1 MMNAEEFDKRCH
13 QVFIEPDG
21 VETTYCS
28 LDFDGESICVH
39 CVEIKRT
46 KSGKIK
52 DAVSVDDEPDMT
64 ERPHAM
70 EYLLGWRNSFDD

>member
-13 QVFIEPDG
+13 EVFIEPDG
-21 VETTYCS
+21 VETIYSS
-28 LDFDGESICVH
+28 LDFDGETICIH
-39 CVEIKRT
+39 GLETTRT

-52 DAVSVDDEPDMT
+52 NVVALDYEPDMT

-70 EYLLGWRNSFDD
+70 EYLLGWRDSFDD